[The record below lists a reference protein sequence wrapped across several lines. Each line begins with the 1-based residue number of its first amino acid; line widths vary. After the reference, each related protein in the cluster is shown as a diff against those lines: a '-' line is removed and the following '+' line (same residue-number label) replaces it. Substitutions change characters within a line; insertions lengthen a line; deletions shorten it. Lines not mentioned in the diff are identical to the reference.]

1 MQFYSSNSIR
11 MNWLASKGQLTE
23 ILIVMVQIMVVV
35 EF

>member
-1 MQFYSSNSIR
+1 MQFYSQVIHR
-11 MNWLASKGQLTE
+11 IELACQKGQLTE